1 MKLKLQTVEN
11 SYVQNLLVNGDF
23 QINPR
28 NENVYDFSNKFGY
41 TLTMWA
47 ITKLKLEILENGD
60 IRLTNNDTE
69 RHSLYQPVYQNYGQY
84 TLSAYVVAKTGG
96 VTDKPFQMLFY
107 KKSDSSVIEG
117 TVINN
122 TGVFSSTV
130 NEEIEQVAIA
140 VPPKCTLTLR
150 YVRLDPYKVARKHLK
165 EDYTL
170 AFVRCS
176 AFLKKGSFN
185 ASLYSPK
192 GGSANQYYAAGIG
205 DFEVKMFSKPTIVAL
220 EVNIPNIGKLTR
232 DKVISIGVEK
242 TEIGG
247 TILLQLPQTID
258 IAKSYMYPVQI
269 FYEVSCE
276 SQ

>member
-47 ITKLKLEILENGD
+47 ITKLKLEILANGD
-60 IRLTNNDTE
+60 IKLTNNDTE
-69 RHSLYQPVYQNYGQY
+69 RHSLYQPINQNYGQY
-84 TLSAYVVAKTGG
+84 TLSAHVVAKTGS
-96 VTDKPFQMLFY
+96 VTGKPFQMLFY

-117 TVINN
+117 TIIDN
-122 TGVFSSTV
+122 TGIFSSTV

-176 AFLKKGSFN
+176 AFLKKGSFT
-185 ASLYSPK
+185 ASIYSPK
-192 GGSANQYYAAGIG
+192 SGSTNQYYCSGIG
-205 DFEVKMFSKPTIVAL
+205 NFEINMYSKPMIIDLTVD
-220 EVNIPNIGKLTR
+220 VPNIGKLTR

-242 TEIGG
+242 TEIGSS
-247 TILLQLPQTID
+247 ILLQLPQTID
-258 IAKSYMYPVQI
+258 ISKSYMYPVRI

>member
-150 YVRLDPYKVARKHLK
+150 YVRLD
-165 EDYTL
+165 
-170 AFVRCS
+170 
-176 AFLKKGSFN
+176 
-185 ASLYSPK
+185 
-192 GGSANQYYAAGIG
+192 GIG
-205 DFEVKMFSKPTIVAL
+205 DFEVKMFSKPNIVAL

-276 SQ
+276 S

>member
-165 EDYTL
+165 ED
-170 AFVRCS
+170 
-176 AFLKKGSFN
+176 
-185 ASLYSPK
+185 
-192 GGSANQYYAAGIG
+192 
-205 DFEVKMFSKPTIVAL
+205 
-220 EVNIPNIGKLTR
+220 
-232 DKVISIGVEK
+232 
-242 TEIGG
+242 
-247 TILLQLPQTID
+247 
-258 IAKSYMYPVQI
+258 
-269 FYEVSCE
+269 
-276 SQ
+276 